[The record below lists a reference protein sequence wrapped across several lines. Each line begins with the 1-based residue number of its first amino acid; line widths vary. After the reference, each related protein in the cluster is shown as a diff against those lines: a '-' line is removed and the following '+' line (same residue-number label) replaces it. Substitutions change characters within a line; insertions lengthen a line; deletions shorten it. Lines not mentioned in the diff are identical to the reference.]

1 MQCSDSPWSNP
12 SFTSEASCSGICG
25 NICSDFLRE
34 NLLQGHSWLTASNP
48 APGCCQD
55 HTSLGMLPAMTV
67 HDKTNGANTALP
79 PQDSSN
85 EHVCLGTPIGL
96 CKAMPT
102 VLWSGALSTHPSFP
116 LSFYSVPPTP
126 GLKILPDDSCS
137 LSFSFHGYLFD
148 KSLALLNLFQILLL
162 KRPKLTHYLTPLGF
176 NYLTYKRMPKMITI
190 S

>member
-1 MQCSDSPWSNP
+1 MQCSGSPWSNP

-25 NICSDFLRE
+25 NICSHLLQE
-34 NLLQGHSWLTASNP
+34 NLPQGHSWLTALNP
-48 APGCCQD
+48 SPGCCQD

-85 EHVCLGTPIGL
+85 EHVCLGTPTGL

-102 VLWSGALSTHPSFP
+102 VLWSGALS
-116 LSFYSVPPTP
+116 
-126 GLKILPDDSCS
+126 DDSCS

-162 KRPKLTHYLTPLGF
+162 TRPKLTHYLTPLGF
-176 NYLTYKRMPKMITI
+176 NFLTYKRMLKMITI